1 MSHTDSVWRAS
12 RYARYIPDTDT
23 SGGFLHNSFM
33 GALLRVPPD
42 ATRQIGAWLDTLR
55 QKNRAE
61 QPVLTARDA
70 FAQELLRQ
78 GFVVPEELDEETRA
92 EDLLQRER
100 DYGTHIIILPHED
113 CNFRCTYCYESF
125 ERGKMSPE
133 IVAGLKAHVAREI
146 DNMQLLNVGWFG
158 GEPCIARD
166 VIYDLSAEFQ
176 RLCAEAGIR
185 YRAAITTNGYFL
197 DDVTVE
203 RLLDAG
209 IEHFQITID
218 GSEEAHDTVRR
229 LRGGQP
235 TYRRIFNN
243 LVGMTRQD
251 RDFSVAVRVNFNLL
265 TIRTIDDF
273 LAEAAPELA
282 SDPRFFLDFHA
293 VGRWGGPNDDVMA
306 VVAEQSAAE
315 ARLGLMKQS
324 QCHGFPATSAL
335 DALKPH
341 GAACYAGKA
350 SSMVVGSDGT
360 IYKCTVAFE
369 DDRNKVGKLYPDGT
383 LEIDS
388 AKWRSWVL
396 PHSPSGKCNTCSFS
410 AACQSRACPL
420 AAMDQGEPPCPFTA
434 ADYERM
440 VTVAAHQ
447 LMDADQPSAA

>member
-1 MSHTDSVWRAS
+1 MTQAHSVWRAS
-12 RYARYIPDTDT
+12 RYCRFIPDTSDG
-23 SGGFLHNSFM
+23 GGFLHNSFM
-33 GALLRVPPD
+33 GALMVVPSDIGRSLAPWLERLR
-42 ATRQIGAWLDTLR
+42 A
-55 QKNRAE
+55 KNRDI

-70 FAQELLRQ
+70 FAQEMHRQ
-78 GFVVPEELDEETRA
+78 GFVVDESLQEETRA
-92 EDLLQRER
+92 EDLLSRER
-100 DYGTHIIILPHED
+100 DYGTHLIILPHED

-133 IVAGLKAHVAREI
+133 IVAGLKSYIAREMPNI
-146 DNMQLLNVGWFG
+146 RLLNVGWFG
-158 GEPCIARD
+158 GEPCLARD

-176 RLCAEAGIR
+176 SLCENAGIK

-197 DDVTVE
+197 DEVTVG

-209 IEHFQITID
+209 IQHFQITID

-235 TYRRIFNN
+235 TYRRIFQN
-243 LVGMTRQD
+243 LVRMTEQE
-251 RDFSVAVRVNFNLL
+251 RDFSVAVRVNFNPL

-273 LAEAAPELA
+273 LKEAAPHLA
-282 SDPRFFLDFHA
+282 DDPRFFLDFHA
-293 VGRWGGPNDDVMA
+293 VGRWGGPNDQVMA
-306 VVAEQSAAE
+306 VVEEQSAAE
-315 ARLGLMKQS
+315 ARLGLIDQAT
-324 QCHGFPATSAL
+324 CHGFPATSAL

-369 DDRNKVGKLYPDGT
+369 DDRNKVGQLYPDGT
-383 LEIDS
+383 LEIDRD
-388 AKWRSWVL
+388 KWRAWTE
-396 PHSPSGKCNTCSFS
+396 PHSPSGKCGTCSFS

-420 AAMDQGEPPCPFTA
+420 AAMDQGEPPCPFTP

-447 LMDADQPSAA
+447 LQEARQPSPA